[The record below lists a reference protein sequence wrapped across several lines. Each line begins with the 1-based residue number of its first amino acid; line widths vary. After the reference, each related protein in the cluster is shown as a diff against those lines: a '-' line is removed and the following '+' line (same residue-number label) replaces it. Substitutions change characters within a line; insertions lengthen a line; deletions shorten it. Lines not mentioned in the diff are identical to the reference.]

1 MPSNAHVVSML
12 CCAVSLYC
20 VAVVELKLDMNFHI
34 RFFDCAKKGS
44 VEKLQQIQQFV
55 EINYQNEVR

>member
-1 MPSNAHVVSML
+1 
-12 CCAVSLYC
+12 
-20 VAVVELKLDMNFHI
+20 MNFHI

-55 EINYQNEVR
+55 EINYQNEVSCVAHEMCAATRLDVCMDDSSNCAH